1 MKKTVWSALT
11 LAAFAAPVLAVNND
25 GTSGNY
31 VVGSGV
37 YEISDNA
44 RKSDNGLGGQLTFG
58 VPLQLENGA
67 IEISYYDVGRERS
80 LDGRDDYQTALMVN
94 YVHDFGAFGLFK
106 PFVTAGL
113 GGVQEDVL
121 GEKHTHFGINA
132 GVGTLISL
140 PWYGLAVRA
149 EANAIGQDNNDR
161 SGPANKDVLVDYRVL
176 LGLQVPLMWAGAA
189 MASDVPGPAEACE
202 LAIVDPLTGRRDCA
216 ADSDHDG
223 VGDGIDQCPATA
235 PGTAVNDVG
244 CTVVVAPPPVAV
256 SEPES
261 VYFGTD
267 VAIIDEA
274 SKVKL
279 DAAAAYLAS
288 EPNARIEISG
298 HADNR
303 GTEAYNIVLASQRAE
318 AVRQYLLSK
327 GVESG
332 RMSTIAYGEF
342 KPLATNKSEQGRSLN
357 RTAQFRILK
366 NDPAPVP
373 APAPAPAAEAMAAPV
388 AAEPAAVAAEPAA
401 APAEPMAAPAEAAPA
416 DAAAEPAMAAEPA
429 AVTEE
434 PAAPAEPVAPEPAT
448 EPAAPTEEPAAPA
461 EPVAEEAAPA
471 AETDQA
477 PAATPVEG
485 EPTPIAPP
493 AEQAP

>member
-1 MKKTVWSALT
+1 MKKTIWSALT

-67 IEISYYDVGRERS
+67 IEISYYDVGRERN

-132 GVGTLISL
+132 GFGTLISL

-244 CTVVVAPPPVAV
+244 CTLVVAPPPVAV
-256 SEPES
+256 AEPES

-267 VAIIDEA
+267 VAIIDES

-327 GVESG
+327 GVEAG

-342 KPLATNKSEQGRSLN
+342 KPLASNKSEQGRSLN
-357 RTAQFRILK
+357 RTAQFRIIK
-366 NDPAPVP
+366 NEPAPVP
-373 APAPAPAAEAMAAPV
+373 APAAEATAAP
-388 AAEPAAVAAEPAA
+388 VAAEPAA
-401 APAEPMAAPAEAAPA
+401 APAEPVAAPVEAAPAEV
-416 DAAAEPAMAAEPA
+416 AAEPT

-434 PAAPAEPVAPEPAT
+434 PAAPAEPITAEPTAEAT
-448 EPAAPTEEPAAPA
+448 PVEEPAPA
-461 EPVAEEAAPA
+461 EPAAEEAAPAPA

-493 AEQAP
+493 AEQTP

>member
-1 MKKTVWSALT
+1 MRKTIWSALT
-11 LAAFAAPVLAVNND
+11 LAAFAAPVLAVNNE

-37 YEISDNA
+37 YEINDSA
-44 RKSDNGLGGQLTFG
+44 RKSDNGVGGQLTFG

-67 IEISYYDVGRERS
+67 IEISYYDASRERG

-106 PFVTAGL
+106 PFVTAGI

-121 GEKHTHFGINA
+121 GEKHTHLGLNA
-132 GVGTLISL
+132 GFGTLISL
-140 PWYGLAVRA
+140 PWYGMAVRA
-149 EANAIGQDNNDR
+149 EANAIGQDNNKR
-161 SGPANKDVLVDYRVL
+161 SGPANNDILVDYRVL

-223 VGDGIDQCPATA
+223 IGDGVDQCPATA

-244 CTVVVAPPPVAV
+244 CSAVVAPPPVAV
-256 SEPES
+256 AAPES
-261 VYFGTD
+261 VYFASD

-274 SKVKL
+274 SKAKL
-279 DAAAAYLAS
+279 DAAASYLAA
-288 EPNARIEISG
+288 EPAARIEISG

-318 AVRQYLLSK
+318 AVRQYLLGK

-332 RMSTIAYGEF
+332 RLTTIAYGEF
-342 KPLATNKSEQGRSLN
+342 KPLASNRNEQGRSLN

-366 NDPAPVP
+366 NEPAPAPVAAP
-373 APAPAPAAEAMAAPV
+373 AAPVAPEAVAAPAAAPAPAAEPAAMAA
-388 AAEPAAVAAEPAA
+388 
-401 APAEPMAAPAEAAPA
+401 
-416 DAAAEPAMAAEPA
+416 
-429 AVTEE
+429 
-434 PAAPAEPVAPEPAT
+434 PAAPAES
-448 EPAAPTEEPAAPA
+448 AAP
-461 EPVAEEAAPA
+461 AEEAAPA
-471 AETDQA
+471 AESDQA

-493 AEQAP
+493 ADQAP

>member
-1 MKKTVWSALT
+1 MKKTIWSALT
-11 LAAFAAPVLAVNND
+11 LAAFAAPVLAVNNE

-31 VVGSGV
+31 IVGSGV
-37 YEISDNA
+37 YEINDSA
-44 RKSDNGLGGQLTFG
+44 RNSDNGIGGQLTFG

-67 IEISYYDVGRERS
+67 IEISYYDVGRERG

-106 PFVTAGL
+106 PFVTAGI

-121 GEKHTHFGINA
+121 GEKHTHLGLNA
-132 GVGTLISL
+132 GFGTLISL

-149 EANAIGQDNNDR
+149 EANAIGQDNNKR
-161 SGPANKDVLVDYRVL
+161 SGPANNDILVDYRVL

-189 MASDVPGPAEACE
+189 IASDVPGPAEACE

-223 VGDGIDQCPATA
+223 VGDGVDQCPATA

-244 CTVVVAPPPVAV
+244 CSAVSAPPPVALT
-256 SEPES
+256 EPES
-261 VYFGTD
+261 VYFASD
-267 VAIIDEA
+267 VAIIDES
-274 SKVKL
+274 SKAKL
-279 DAAAAYLAS
+279 DAAARYLAS
-288 EPNARIEISG
+288 DPAARIEIAG

-318 AVRQYLLSK
+318 AVRQYLLGK

-332 RMSTIAYGEF
+332 RLTTIAYGEF
-342 KPLATNKSEQGRSLN
+342 KPLASNRTEQGRGLN

-366 NDPAPVP
+366 NEVPAPVP
-373 APAPAPAAEAMAAPV
+373 APAPAEAAAPAAPAEPAAPAA
-388 AAEPAAVAAEPAA
+388 AAEPAAAEPAA
-401 APAEPMAAPAEAAPA
+401 APA
-416 DAAAEPAMAAEPA
+416 AAEPA
-429 AVTEE
+429 AE
-434 PAAPAEPVAPEPAT
+434 
-448 EPAAPTEEPAAPA
+448 
-461 EPVAEEAAPA
+461 APA
-471 AETDQA
+471 AEEQPAAAESDQA

-493 AEQAP
+493 AEQTPAQ